1 MIPNEKNIKRYFSL
15 KELAIIFLAV
25 VLSVVAGTTV
35 FYNLKREV
43 IINDN
48 GNQILIKTMKTT
60 VGEVLEQN
68 GITLGEYDEISL
80 PLDAELQKTK
90 INEIYIERA
99 VPVNIFVDGK
109 AIQVMTCEDT
119 VGDVLKSNSIELSEL
134 DRIEDNVSLEDSIT
148 ANMNIRITRVRE
160 ELITE
165 QIPIPYSEI
174 TTENNNMDKG
184 TSRVVREGKDGI
196 RERIYKVI
204 YEDGKEVLRE
214 LVDDVIALAPVNKII
229 EYGTVLNFKT
239 SRGETVRYKKVLN
252 MEATAYTASYNDTGK
267 NPGDAGFGITYT
279 GKKVK
284 EGIIAVDPS
293 VIPLGTRVYVEC
305 LGNTPDYG
313 FAVAEDIGSAIKG
326 NVIDLYFDNQE
337 EVAKWGRR
345 SVRVYILK

>member
-43 IINDN
+43 VINDN
-48 GNQILIKTMKTT
+48 GNQIMIKTMKTT

-68 GITLGEYDEISL
+68 GITLGEYDEINL
-80 PLDAELQKTK
+80 PLDTKLQKK
-90 INEIYIERA
+90 KVNEIYIERA
-99 VPVNIFVDGK
+99 VPVNIYVDGK
-109 AIQVMTCEDT
+109 NIRVMTCEDT

-134 DRIEDNVSLEDSIT
+134 DRIENASLEDSIK
-148 ANMNIRITRVRE
+148 ANMDIRITRVRE
-160 ELITE
+160 EMVTE
-165 QIPIPYSEI
+165 QTPIPYSEI
-174 TTENNNMDKG
+174 KKENNNMDKG

-196 RERIYKVI
+196 REKIYKVV

-214 LVDDVIALAPVNKII
+214 LVEDVVALAPVNKII

-252 MEATAYTASYNDTGK
+252 MVATAYTASYKDTGK

-284 EGIIAVDPS
+284 EGIIAVDPK
-293 VIPLGTRVYVEC
+293 VIPLGTRVYVEGV
-305 LGNTPDYG
+305 GNTPDYG
-313 FAVAEDIGSAIKG
+313 FAVAEDIGGAIKG
-326 NVIDLYFDNQE
+326 NVIDLYFDSQE
-337 EVAKWGRR
+337 EVDKWGRR